1 MGRLCGILLAKEYVM
16 EIFEEIIGER
26 VRVSDI
32 HARMNEEY
40 FADLRVAVEAFKEGI
55 HDESLKEMFDRCF
68 FNTIYTAAF
77 LEEDGSAFI
86 ITGDIPAMWLRDS
99 AAQVMQ
105 YLFFAKECASVR
117 NFLKGVLKKQFGYI
131 LLDPYANA
139 FNRTANGNGHA
150 YDLDKQ
156 SAWVWERK
164 FELDS
169 LCYPLW
175 LLTKYYEKTQD
186 KTCMDE
192 TFIQAFDKAIEVFR
206 IEQAHAEKSTYYH
219 EIFNRDKSRWIGKG
233 EPVSGGGLVWSGY
246 RPSDDKCT
254 YGYYLPGN
262 MFIVAAL
269 TKLAPLFEDVL
280 GDSAR
285 AEVCKGLAAEIQA
298 ELERLAIVEKDGKK
312 IYALETDGLGNYN
325 LMDDA
330 NIPNLIAMPYYEYPY
345 INEEV
350 YRNTRERMFSF
361 DNPYYFEGKVLKGIG
376 SPHTPKDRV
385 WPLSLIIR
393 ALTSDDEAEIRE
405 AVEMIVG
412 STGGTG
418 YIHEAVDK
426 DDDTVYSRSWFAW
439 ANSLFAYM
447 ILEKSKLVQF

>member
-1 MGRLCGILLAKEYVM
+1 M
-16 EIFEEIIGER
+16 ENFEEIIGES
-26 VRVSDI
+26 VRISDI
-32 HARMNEEY
+32 HNRMNEEY
-40 FADLRVAVEAFKEGI
+40 FADLRVCVERFKETLQ
-55 HDESLKEMFDRCF
+55 DEVLKETFDKCF
-68 FNTIYTAAF
+68 FNTLYTTAF

-105 YLFFAKECASVR
+105 YLFFAKECASVQS
-117 NFLKGVLKKQFGYI
+117 FIKGVLKKQFEYI

-139 FNRTANGNGHA
+139 FNRAPNGNGHA

-156 SAWVWERK
+156 SLWVWERK

-175 LLTKYYEKTQD
+175 LLIKYYEKTQD
-186 KTCMDE
+186 KSCMDGL
-192 TFIQAFDKAIEVFR
+192 FLQAFDTIIKVFR
-206 IEQAHAEKSTYYH
+206 IEQAHAERSQYYH
-219 EIFNRDKSRWIGKG
+219 EIFNRPQTRWCGKG
-233 EPVSGGGLVWSGY
+233 ESVSNGGLVWSGY
-246 RPSDDKCT
+246 RPSDDKCQ

-262 MFIVAAL
+262 MFIVAVL
-269 TKLAPLFEDVL
+269 TKLSGLFASVL
-280 GDSAR
+280 QDEER
-285 AEVCKGLAAEIQA
+285 AKECDALAYEIQK
-298 ELERLAIVEKDGKK
+298 ELERLAVVEKDGKK

-330 NIPNLIAMPYYEYPY
+330 NIPNLIAIPYYEYPY
-345 INEEV
+345 MDKEV
-350 YRNTRERMFSF
+350 YCNTREYMFSF
-361 DNPYYFEGKVLKGIG
+361 KNPYYFEGKVLKGIG

-393 ALTSDDEAEIRE
+393 ALTTDDEKEILDCVRML
-405 AVEMIVG
+405 VN
-412 STGGTG
+412 STGGSG
-418 YIHEAVDK
+418 YMHESVHK

-447 ILEKSKLVQF
+447 ILEKSTKVKF

>member
-1 MGRLCGILLAKEYVM
+1 M

-26 VRVSDI
+26 LRMSDI

-40 FADLRVAVEAFKEGI
+40 FSDLREAVERFKATI
-55 HDESLKEMFDRCF
+55 QDENLKQMFDRCF
-68 FNTIYTAAF
+68 FNTIYTTTF
-77 LEEDGSAFI
+77 LEGDESAFI

-117 NFLKGVLKKQFGYI
+117 SFIKGVLKKQFGYI
-131 LLDPYANA
+131 LMDPYANA
-139 FNRTANGNGHA
+139 FNREANGNGHA
-150 YDLDKQ
+150 YDTVKQ
-156 SAWVWERK
+156 SPWVWERK

-175 LLTKYYEKTQD
+175 LLTRYYEKTQD
-186 KTCMDE
+186 ASCMDE
-192 TFIQAFDKAIEVFR
+192 LFVQAFDSIIQVFR
-206 IEQAHAEKSTYYH
+206 TEQAHAEKSTYYH
-219 EIFNRDKSRWIGKG
+219 EIYNRPQTRWCGKG
-233 EPVSGGGLVWSGY
+233 EPVANCGLVWSGY

-262 MFIVAAL
+262 MFIVAVL

-280 GDSAR
+280 QDAAR
-285 AEVCKGLAAEIQA
+285 AETCKKLAEEIQTA
-298 ELERLAIVEKDGKK
+298 LDKLAIVEKDGEK

-350 YRNTRERMFSF
+350 YRNTRARMFSF

-393 ALTSDDEAEIRE
+393 ALTSEDEAEIRE
-405 AVEMIVG
+405 ATNMIVG

-426 DDDTVYSRSWFAW
+426 DDDTIYSRSWFAW

-447 ILEKSKLVQF
+447 IIERQNCL